1 MFLDADRTKTGH
13 SYSRDSAIVD
23 AQQKI
28 DKYLGQ
34 AKAGVG
40 RPLA

>member
-13 SYSRDSAIVD
+13 SESKDSAIVA

-28 DKYLGQ
+28 DKYLRQ
-34 AKAGVG
+34 AK
-40 RPLA
+40 PE